1 MPLPSVG
8 LRLRLVI
15 PLAWVLIAYGAFYT
29 YFTAETQRSEVMKE
43 ATDSTLRLANTI
55 RRSTRNAML
64 QSRRED
70 VHKMIE
76 DIGEQPGIEHVR
88 IFNKEGV
95 IAYSSDS
102 TEINHVVNRK
112 AEGCYQCHDS
122 EQPLTTLDTPMRART
137 YDSPRGY
144 RTLAAIEVIYNEPSC
159 WNAACHAH
167 SAEQK
172 LLGVIDIGVALQEAD
187 RRVARTTRHTIIIG
201 VVSTLIVCL
210 LGALLVHRLVHRP
223 VERLLVS
230 TQRVAHGDLDC
241 QIPVTS
247 DDEIGQLTRSFVKMT
262 EELKAAH
269 SQLRGWAGKLEEEVE
284 NKTRELNRAQTQL
297 IRSEKLSSVGLLA
310 AGVAHELNSPLTG
323 ILTFAHILAK
333 RVPAES
339 EEQQRLLMIA
349 KQAERCATII
359 RQLLD
364 LSRERPPE
372 KKMHELHAVLQ
383 QAISLVEHQP
393 RFRQIRIPR
402 DLDPSI
408 QQVLIDAGQM
418 QQVFLNLLVNACEA
432 MPQGGTVD
440 VRTRRIRPGQCPHVA
455 SDGEA
460 VEIVFADTGVGIP
473 PENIGKIFDPF
484 FTSKDVG
491 QGTGLGLS
499 VSYGI
504 IEGHGGHISVE
515 STPGIG
521 TIFAIT
527 LPIGGS
533 EKTPAA
539 TQESPS

>member
-1 MPLPSVG
+1 M
-8 LRLRLVI
+8 
-15 PLAWVLIAYGAFYT
+15 
-29 YFTAETQRSEVMKE
+29 
-43 ATDSTLRLANTI
+43 
-55 RRSTRNAML
+55 
-64 QSRRED
+64 
-70 VHKMIE
+70 
-76 DIGEQPGIEHVR
+76 
-88 IFNKEGV
+88 
-95 IAYSSDS
+95 
-102 TEINHVVNRK
+102 
-112 AEGCYQCHDS
+112 
-122 EQPLTTLDTPMRART
+122 
-137 YDSPRGY
+137 
-144 RTLAAIEVIYNEPSC
+144 
-159 WNAACHAH
+159 
-167 SAEQK
+167 
-172 LLGVIDIGVALQEAD
+172 IDIGVSLQGAD
-187 RRVARTTRHTIIIG
+187 RRVKQTTRNTIVIG
-201 VVSTLIVCL
+201 IVSTLLVCV

-262 EELKAAH
+262 EELKTAH
-269 SQLRGWAGKLEEEVE
+269 GELRGWAGKLEEEVE
-284 NKTRELNRAQTQL
+284 NKTRELQRAQTQL

-333 RVPAES
+333 HVPEGS
-339 EEQQRLLMIA
+339 QEQQRLLMIA
-349 KQAERCATII
+349 KQAERCAKII

-364 LSRERPPE
+364 LSRERLPE
-372 KKMHELHAVLQ
+372 RKMHDLDAILE

-393 RFRQIRIPR
+393 RFRQIRITR

-408 QQVLIDAGQM
+408 NQVLVDAGQM
-418 QQVFLNLLVNACEA
+418 QQVFLNLLVNAGEA
-432 MPQGGTVD
+432 MPQGGTVI
-440 VRTRRIRPGQCPHVA
+440 VRTRRVGSGLCPNVD
-455 SDGEA
+455 SDGEL
-460 VEIVFADTGVGIP
+460 VQIVFADSGVGIP

-521 TIFAIT
+521 TIFTVT

-533 EKTPAA
+533 PQTSAAMEKPK
-539 TQESPS
+539 S